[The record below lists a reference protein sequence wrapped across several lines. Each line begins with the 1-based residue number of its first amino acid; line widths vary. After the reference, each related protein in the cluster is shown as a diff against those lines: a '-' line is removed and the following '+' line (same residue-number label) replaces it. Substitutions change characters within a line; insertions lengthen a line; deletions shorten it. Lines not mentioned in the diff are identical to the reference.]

1 MQNLY
6 ERHKVVTYPR
16 TDSRY
21 LSNDIVSTIPERLK
35 ACGIGEYRSTA
46 AKILRHKIQGNN
58 SFVDDKKVSD
68 HHAIIPT
75 ENHVLPS
82 DFSERER
89 RIYDLIVKRFLA
101 VLLPAHEYEQT
112 TATSSMGAESFTARG
127 KTVKKMAGRKPMQTN
142 LMTVKK

>member
-1 MQNLY
+1 NRLHY
-6 ERHKVVTYPR
+6 VLSFFLSSRRRHTRSKRDWSSDVCSS
-16 TDSRY
+16 D
-21 LSNDIVSTIPERLK
+21 L
-35 ACGIGEYRSTA
+35 GEYRSTA

-75 ENHVLPS
+75 ENHVHPS

-112 TATSSMGAESFTARG
+112 TVTSSMGAESSTARG
-127 KTVKKMAGRKPMQTN
+127 KTVKKNGWKEAYANKFDDR
-142 LMTVKK
+142 